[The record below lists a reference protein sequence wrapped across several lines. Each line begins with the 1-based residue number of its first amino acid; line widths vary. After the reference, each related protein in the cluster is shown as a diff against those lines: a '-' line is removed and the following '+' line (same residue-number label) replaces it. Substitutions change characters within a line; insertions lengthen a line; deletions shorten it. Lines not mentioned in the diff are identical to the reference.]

1 MVDQNQG
8 QRRGHFHRGRRGS
21 DRRGIDRRSQQP
33 PPQERGGGN
42 QVDVEQI
49 MREIRGRIAQRQ
61 GIDLSNQQIQD
72 LAARRLESILDPRAI
87 KPSLLDALRRSA
99 GAQAQ
104 RAAGKIPNEPAFSFE
119 DTTIYDSHRGLMRF
133 IRRMLNPLLKLFF
146 NPNPLI
152 RALHIQAKLNVE
164 AAERDAERDRRQTEW
179 NALHYEIVQRLVTE
193 VSRATLELQAQ
204 SLRVES
210 LDAKVEFNER
220 RVRGIEGS
228 VHRARPQVVP
238 GRPEPSAVSAP
249 APEAEPASAEAP
261 VAAPAESGQTS
272 ESARR
277 RRRRRRG
284 RRSGMGPGEG
294 PPSPSGPRGPGGF
307 GEMAAP
313 PRPDVVSM
321 GERRPEESR
330 ASVEHVPDTGI
341 TEAPP
346 VPFERTSA
354 PAPFEH
360 PVPTP
365 FDHAP
370 VEHALIEPPPPIE
383 PPSVELP
390 PMELPPIEHP
400 PMAAAVPE
408 PPPPAPAPP
417 AAAEVPPSAPDPDR
431 HEY

>member
-1 MVDQNQG
+1 
-8 QRRGHFHRGRRGS
+8 
-21 DRRGIDRRSQQP
+21 
-33 PPQERGGGN
+33 
-42 QVDVEQI
+42 

-104 RAAGKIPNEPAFSFE
+104 RAAEKIPNEPAFSFE

-193 VSRATLELQAQ
+193 VSRATLELQAL

-249 APEAEPASAEAP
+249 APEAEPAPAEAP
-261 VAAPAESGQTS
+261 VAAAAEGPQTS

-294 PPSPSGPRGPGGF
+294 QQ
-307 GEMAAP
+307 MAGP
-313 PRPDVVSM
+313 PRSDM
-321 GERRPEESR
+321 GSTVERRPQESSG
-330 ASVEHVPDTGI
+330 SVEHVPDTGI

-346 VPFERTSA
+346 VPFERASA

-365 FDHAP
+365 LDHAP
-370 VEHALIEPPPPIE
+370 VEQC
-383 PPSVELP
+383 
-390 PMELPPIEHP
+390 
-400 PMAAAVPE
+400 
-408 PPPPAPAPP
+408 
-417 AAAEVPPSAPDPDR
+417 
-431 HEY
+431 